1 MRDVVGF
8 HRLKSSGRACCN
20 GTSRA
25 TQFIVPG
32 KLELMIY
39 YVAAG
44 GWNQGSGQGMIRRK
58 SSSVHIELWRDNLCR
73 GQGGK
78 DLLWRCLLVDGAD
91 DWVQARGRKPARSP
105 EVSRAVADRYWG
117 PAGVCFTP
125 SPLQCIIYL
134 LIPHGQ
140 LHSLARYRV
149 ALVCPTSAWSSA
161 WHPAKN
167 PVVRLPG
174 FRPYRQ
180 DGQDVDE
187 DNLNGLPGAHF
198 AARQQPRSFV
208 GRVIIT
214 STIKGGPCKY

>member
-8 HRLKSSGRACCN
+8 HRLKSSGRACRN

-32 KLELMIY
+32 KLDLMIY

-58 SSSVHIELWRDNLCR
+58 SSSVHIELWRDHLCR

-91 DWVQARGRKPARSP
+91 DWVQASGRKPARSP

-117 PAGVCFTP
+117 
-125 SPLQCIIYL
+125 
-134 LIPHGQ
+134 
-140 LHSLARYRV
+140 R
-149 ALVCPTSAWSSA
+149 LVSA
-161 WHPAKN
+161 
-167 PVVRLPG
+167 
-174 FRPYRQ
+174 
-180 DGQDVDE
+180 
-187 DNLNGLPGAHF
+187 
-198 AARQQPRSFV
+198 
-208 GRVIIT
+208 
-214 STIKGGPCKY
+214 